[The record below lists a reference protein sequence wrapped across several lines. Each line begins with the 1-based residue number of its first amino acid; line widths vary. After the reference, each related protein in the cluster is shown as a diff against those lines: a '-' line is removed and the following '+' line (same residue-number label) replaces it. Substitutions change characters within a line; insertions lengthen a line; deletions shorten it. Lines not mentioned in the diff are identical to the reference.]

1 MLDTLSYEF
10 IEGDEEK
17 MELKNKYEKLKLDYN
32 IIKKKYINSLNN
44 IYQLEINNSYLN
56 DLLEQKE
63 TNKNKT
69 NKTNKTNKN

>member
-69 NKTNKTNKN
+69 NKTNKN

>member
-17 MELKNKYEKLKLDYN
+17 MELKNKYEKLKLDYD

-44 IYQLEINNSYLN
+44 IYQLELNNSYLN

-69 NKTNKTNKN
+69 NKTNKN